1 MGKSYIIYFIL
12 LFSLLRKHRT
22 YNITCLIILGQ
33 IVILVCRHNDFPLA
47 IREIFNND
55 LEGWNFDSDLSQHPK
70 FQDYPMKQTDL
81 QKMKKGRVGGQVRF
95 LIMLLTKF

>member
-1 MGKSYIIYFIL
+1 MGKSYIIYFKL

-70 FQDYPMKQTDL
+70 FKDYPMDHTDL
-81 QKMKKGRVGGQVRF
+81 QRMKKGRVGGQVT
-95 LIMLLTKF
+95 LIFETILFC